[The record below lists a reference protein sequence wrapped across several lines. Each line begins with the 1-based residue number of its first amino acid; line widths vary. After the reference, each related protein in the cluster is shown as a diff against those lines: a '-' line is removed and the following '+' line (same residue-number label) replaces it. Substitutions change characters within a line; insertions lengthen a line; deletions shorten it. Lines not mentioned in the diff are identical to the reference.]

1 MSLQSGFY
9 VNEQRALVQ
18 NEARGA
24 EGNVKA
30 ARLTEKK
37 KKKKH
42 LTGQKTNRGELL
54 KRMTRSLAVNVR
66 R

>member
-24 EGNVKA
+24 EENVKA
-30 ARLTEKK
+30 ARLTEREKK
-37 KKKKH
+37 TSDRTKNESWRAFKEDD
-42 LTGQKTNRGELL
+42 T
-54 KRMTRSLAVNVR
+54 
-66 R
+66 

>member
-37 KKKKH
+37 KKKK
-42 LTGQKTNRGELL
+42 TSDRTKNESWRAFKEDDT
-54 KRMTRSLAVNVR
+54 
-66 R
+66 